1 MQQKLEEKDENT
13 LEIKETFSSLQQE
26 VDMKTKKLKKASFA
40 FSVEQTVNVV
50 VLCAKDAFCGFSFSS
65 FPCLSEMTLGT
76 NLVLHNKTFFCS
88 RVLSAIGHCPGK
100 N

>member
-40 FSVEQTVNVV
+40 FSLVQTDVV
-50 VLCAKDAFCGFSFSS
+50 VVFMCERRISWFLFF
-65 FPCLSEMTLGT
+65 
-76 NLVLHNKTFFCS
+76 LVAVFE
-88 RVLSAIGHCPGK
+88 
-100 N
+100 

>member
-40 FSVEQTVNVV
+40 LSVEQADSAVAVV
-50 VLCAKDAFCGFSFSS
+50 SH
-65 FPCLSEMTLGT
+65 FPRSQ
-76 NLVLHNKTFFCS
+76 TFFARECS
-88 RVLSAIGHCPGK
+88 ELSDIDRFG
-100 N
+100 